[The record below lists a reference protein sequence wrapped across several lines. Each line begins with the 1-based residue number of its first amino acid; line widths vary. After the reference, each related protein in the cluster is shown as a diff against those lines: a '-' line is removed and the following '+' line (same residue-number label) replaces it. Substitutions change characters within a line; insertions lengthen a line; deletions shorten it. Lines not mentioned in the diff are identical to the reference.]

1 MLDANTTDQ
10 NMAGK
15 RAGLECVTTYWTT
28 VMGGLKAETIAYH
41 TFPSEKI
48 GLTNQDLTTMIKKG
62 VYNLMQNEVEKM
74 KIGVG
79 AISELL
85 RMFYD
90 SLIQQSFTPDQAIQ
104 LTSEYL
110 KAVFGK

>member
-1 MLDANTTDQ
+1 
-10 NMAGK
+10 MAGK

-28 VMGGLKAETIAYH
+28 VTGGLKAETIAYH
-41 TFPSEKI
+41 TFPSEKR
-48 GLTNQDLTTMIKKG
+48 GLTNQRLTTMIKKET
-62 VYNLMQNEVEKM
+62 YNLMQNEVEKM

-79 AISELL
+79 AMSELL

-90 SLIQQSFTPDQAIQ
+90 SLIQQNFTPEQAIQ
-104 LTSEYL
+104 LTSDYM